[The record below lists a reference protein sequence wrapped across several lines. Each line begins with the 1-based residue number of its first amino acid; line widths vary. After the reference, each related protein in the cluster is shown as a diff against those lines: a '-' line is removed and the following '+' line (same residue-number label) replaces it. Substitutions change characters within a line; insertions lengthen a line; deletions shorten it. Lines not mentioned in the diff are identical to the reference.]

1 MKVSA
6 VAVAG
11 AVLVAALGG
20 TGLVL
25 GQTSPS
31 TASTASGPGQVS
43 VVGAYVRAPVPPTKL
58 AAGYFTVYNS
68 TSAPDRLLS
77 VQTGAGASA
86 VLHVVNAG
94 GGMAAM
100 THTGID
106 IPAHG
111 RFTLTTGQSHL
122 MIGQLFGPVVAGQ
135 NVDISVQFRKAGTVT
150 VVAPVIAVG
159 APVPASAAG
168 SPSGSSDTTMNMSG
182 DH

>member
-6 VAVAG
+6 IAVAG

-25 GQTSPS
+25 GQTTPS

-68 TSAPDRLLS
+68 TSSPDRLLS

-86 VLHVVNAG
+86 VLHVVNAS

-100 THTGID
+100 TTSGID

-135 NVDISVQFRKAGTVT
+135 HVDITVEFSKAGTVT

-159 APVPASAAG
+159 APVPAAAG
-168 SPSGSSDTTMNMSG
+168 SPSGSSSTTMNMSG